1 MINKDA
7 KVRQVMV
14 EVRTHDCEFLLPLAL
29 PPDLPPVILMDLGEL
44 ENWLRVSGGLNMDVG
59 C

>member
-1 MINKDA
+1 
-7 KVRQVMV
+7 MV

-29 PPDLPPVILMDLGEL
+29 PPDLPPVISMDLDEL
-44 ENWLRVSGGLNMDVG
+44 ENRLRVSGGLNLDVS

>member
-1 MINKDA
+1 
-7 KVRQVMV
+7 MV

-29 PPDLPPVILMDLGEL
+29 PPDLPPVILMDLDEF
-44 ENWLRVSGGLNMDVG
+44 ENRLRVSGGLNLDMS